1 MNKTF
6 KIIYSALFFLVI
18 SLPLALMP
26 FFKNE
31 KNLEK
36 RALAEFPK
44 YIEGGKLNQDFS
56 TGFDKW
62 LNDRVPF
69 RAQLLSGTN
78 FIKSEVMH
86 TATSNVISGK
96 EGWLF
101 LESESPDYMNTN
113 AMSDNEIKAFGV
125 TLSLIEEN
133 VRARGGRFVFAP
145 IPNKASVYGEK
156 MPSCYTKASENN
168 LTRITKELDRIN
180 VSHVDCLSMLVENK
194 DKDLYHKRDSH
205 WNYKGALMGY
215 NRIMDGLGAPHK
227 TYEDAK
233 FTRNLNWRGDL
244 DKLLYPAGG
253 FNDYQY
259 DYDIKFS
266 DFTFKRPKKVKDTA
280 AQLKVFMGDSEMND
294 EYFIT
299 KNKTVQDNGSLYM
312 VRDSFGRAL
321 LPFMIDNYKEATF
334 KRTVSPDITAVP
346 DGADMIYEIVERNLH
361 RVIDKAPFMYAPQ
374 RDLDTTGFAA
384 GGDAK
389 VISSGEG
396 YAARIYGTLPEGIDT
411 GDGRVYIIL
420 SNGGSSFCFEA
431 FPIYEKELL
440 TQNAGSE
447 AQKKANGFS
456 AYINDKEASLSGVY
470 EVKIATGGKI
480 YQGSTVKFN
489 NVGS

>member
-6 KIIYSALFFLVI
+6 KIIYSVLFFLVI

-26 FFKNE
+26 FFKNKE
-31 KNLEK
+31 NLEK
-36 RALAEFPK
+36 RDLAEFPK
-44 YIEGGKLNQDFS
+44 YIDGGKLNQDFS

-62 LNDRVPF
+62 LNDRIPF
-69 RAQLLSGTN
+69 RAQLLSGSN

-86 TATSNVISGK
+86 TSASNVISGK
-96 EGWLF
+96 DGWLF
-101 LESESPDYMNTN
+101 FENESPDYMNTN
-113 AMSDNEIKAFGV
+113 AMTDNEIKAFGV

-145 IPNKASVYGEK
+145 IPNKSSVYGDK
-156 MPSCYTKASENN
+156 MPSCYTKAHENN
-168 LTRITKELDRIN
+168 LTRITKELDRIK
-180 VSHVDCLSMLVENK
+180 VSHADCLSMLVENK

-227 TYEDAK
+227 KYEDAK
-233 FTRNLNWRGDL
+233 FIRNLNWRGDL

-253 FNDYQY
+253 FMDYQY

-266 DFTFKRPKKVKDTA
+266 DFTFKRPKKVEDTT
-280 AQLKVFMGDSEMND
+280 AQLKVFMGDREMND

-299 KNKTVQDNGSLYM
+299 QNKSAQNNGYAYV
-312 VRDSFGRAL
+312 VRDSFGRAI
-321 LPFMIDNYKEATF
+321 LPFIIDNYGEATF
-334 KRTVSPDITAVP
+334 RRTTAPDITAVP

-361 RVIDKAPFMYAPQ
+361 RVIDKAPLMYAPQ
-374 RDLDTTGFAA
+374 RNLDTAGFAS

-389 VISSGEG
+389 VFSSDESKGTK
-396 YAARIYGTLPEGIDT
+396 IYGMLPDGIET

-431 FPIYEKELL
+431 FPIYEKELISEIPGL
-440 TQNAGSE
+440 NAP
-447 AQKKANGFS
+447 AKANGFS
-456 AYINDKEASLSGVY
+456 AFINNGEMKLTGDY
-470 EVKIATGGKI
+470 EVKVVTGGKT
-480 YQGSTVKFN
+480 YQGSKVTFN
-489 NVGS
+489 PAGS